1 MHEAEEPLLLQL
13 VLLLVIVEHVVIG
26 GVQLELDVVFVVT
39 GVVLLVEELVVTPP
53 VGVEVVGGVT
63 QIVSAH
69 VVVVSGELEHTR
81 ELPPLMAL
89 QLVMLPVV
97 AAEHVVIG
105 DVQLVIEADVVVL
118 VYGALVTGAVA
129 FTVTGKVLV
138 ELVKGISGGLVV
150 EVREIVVLE
159 VIVVEPS
166 LQEPHGITTVV
177 I

>member
-1 MHEAEEPLLLQL
+1 
-13 VLLLVIVEHVVIG
+13 
-26 GVQLELDVVFVVT
+26 
-39 GVVLLVEELVVTPP
+39 
-53 VGVEVVGGVT
+53 
-63 QIVSAH
+63 
-69 VVVVSGELEHTR
+69 
-81 ELPPLMAL
+81 
-89 QLVMLPVV
+89 MLPVV

>member
-1 MHEAEEPLLLQL
+1 
-13 VLLLVIVEHVVIG
+13 
-26 GVQLELDVVFVVT
+26 
-39 GVVLLVEELVVTPP
+39 
-53 VGVEVVGGVT
+53 
-63 QIVSAH
+63 
-69 VVVVSGELEHTR
+69 
-81 ELPPLMAL
+81 
-89 QLVMLPVV
+89 MLPVV

-105 DVQLVIEADVVVL
+105 DVQLVIEADMVVL